1 MGIHWNIILLKIIG
15 FSSNMSRSLGPGP
28 GPECLDMVYL
38 GIFEYRDGKCRV
50 LK

>member
-28 GPECLDMVYL
+28 ECLDMVYL